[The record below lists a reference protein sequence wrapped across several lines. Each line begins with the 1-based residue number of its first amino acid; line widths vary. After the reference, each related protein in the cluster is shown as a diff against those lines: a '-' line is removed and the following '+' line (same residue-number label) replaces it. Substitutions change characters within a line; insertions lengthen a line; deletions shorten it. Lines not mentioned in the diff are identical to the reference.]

1 MEPESIEQ
9 DAQRVFDLLQSGGVA
24 IIYLD
29 VAYAILGRSEESVRR
44 IYGAKQRSFSRP
56 TGIVGCLEI
65 HDALH
70 KLDERKKT
78 IVRAI
83 TIKHDLPLSVI
94 APFDAD
100 HPFLAHL
107 DPFVLNNA
115 NKDGTLN
122 LLINAGKLRNRVAE
136 LSWSA
141 MSPLVGSSANV
152 SLTGSKYRVE
162 DIEPVLLDA
171 ADVVVDYGRSKYA
184 NPEGRSSTMIDFRD
198 FSIVRKGVCFREIA
212 EVMRNEF
219 DIELSEKVPGGIQS
233 SLQNETQ

>member
-1 MEPESIEQ
+1 MEPASIEQ
-9 DAQRVFDLLQSGGVA
+9 DALRVFEVLQGGGVA

-70 KLDERKKT
+70 RLDDRKKE
-78 IVRAI
+78 IVRAVAVE
-83 TIKHDLPLSVI
+83 HGLPLSVI

-100 HPFLAHL
+100 HDFLKNV
-107 DPFVLNNA
+107 DPFVLDNA

-122 LLINAGKLRNRVAE
+122 LLLNAGRLRTRIAE

-162 DIEPVLLDA
+162 DIEPALLDA
-171 ADVVVDYGRSKYA
+171 ADIVIDYGLSRYH
-184 NPEGRSSTMIDFRD
+184 NPQGRSSTMIDFRD
-198 FSIVRKGVCFREIA
+198 FSIVRKGVCFAQIA
-212 EVMRNEF
+212 AVLQSQF
-219 DIELSEKVPGGIQS
+219 DIRLLEKA
-233 SLQNETQ
+233 TH

>member
-1 MEPESIEQ
+1 MEPESIEE
-9 DAQRVFDLLQSGGVA
+9 DAQRVFDTLQRGGVA

-44 IYGAKQRSFSRP
+44 IYGAKRRSFSRP

-70 KLDERKKT
+70 KLDDRKKR
-78 IVRAI
+78 IVREV
-83 TIKHDLPLSVI
+83 TVKHGLPLSVI
-94 APFDAD
+94 APFDVH
-100 HPFLAHL
+100 HPFLRHL

-122 LLINAGKLRNRVAE
+122 LLLNAGRLRNRIAE
-136 LSWSA
+136 LSWAA

-152 SLTGSKYRVE
+152 SLSGSKYTVE
-162 DIEPVLLDA
+162 DIEPALLDA
-171 ADVVVDYGRSKYA
+171 ADIVIDYGRSRYA

-198 FSIVRKGVCFREIA
+198 FSIVRKGVCFTEIA
-212 EVMRNEF
+212 AVMRSDF
-219 DIELSEKVPGGIQS
+219 GVDLVEKA
-233 SLQNETQ
+233 L

>member
-1 MEPESIEQ
+1 MEPEAIEH
-9 DAQRVFDLLQSGGVA
+9 DAQRVFEVLQGGGVA

-70 KLDERKKT
+70 KLDDRRKE

-83 TIKHDLPLSVI
+83 TLEHGLPLSVI
-94 APFDAD
+94 APFDAN
-100 HPFLAHL
+100 HPFLEDV

-122 LLINAGKLRNRVAE
+122 LLLNAGRLRNRVAE
-136 LSWSA
+136 LSWNA
-141 MSPLVGSSANV
+141 MAPLVGSSANV
-152 SLTGSKYRVE
+152 SLTGSKYTVD
-162 DIEPVLLDA
+162 DIEPALLDA
-171 ADVVVDYGRSKYA
+171 ADIVIDYGRSKYH

-198 FSIVRKGVCFREIA
+198 FSIVRRGVCFPEIA
-212 EVMRNEF
+212 AVMQAF
-219 DIELSEKVPGGIQS
+219 DIELIEKAMH
-233 SLQNETQ
+233 